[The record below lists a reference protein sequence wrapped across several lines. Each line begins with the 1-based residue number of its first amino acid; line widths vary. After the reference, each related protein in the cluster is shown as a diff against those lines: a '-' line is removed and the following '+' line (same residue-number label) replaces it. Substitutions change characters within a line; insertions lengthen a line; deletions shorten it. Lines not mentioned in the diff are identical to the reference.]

1 MMSKKDQIKEIVFEV
16 IKKIGDEEGI
26 KSFQIPSLS
35 TKIRTDLD
43 SMAIVALS
51 VDLEEKYE
59 EVFNEE
65 VRILNDENPDFLQNY
80 ETIETLINYINTI

>member
-16 IKKIGDEEGI
+16 IKKTGDEEGI

>member
-16 IKKIGDEEGI
+16 IKKTGDEEGI
-26 KSFQIPSLS
+26 KSFQTPSLS
-35 TKIRTDLD
+35 TKIRTHLD